1 MLRGGIMDNNFNNQ
15 PNGNYT
21 DPNQQAPY
29 GQQPY
34 GQQPYGQQP
43 YGQQNP
49 YGQNPYGQPFYNNRD
64 VSVGEW
70 MLTYLI
76 TLIPLVNIIM
86 MLIWAFD
93 SNTIPSKKNWARAS
107 LIWMLIVL
115 VIYILLLVLFG
126 GIIFAGMFARP

>member
-1 MLRGGIMDNNFNNQ
+1 MDNNFNNQ

>member
-1 MLRGGIMDNNFNNQ
+1 MDNNFNNQ

-21 DPNQQAPY
+21 DPNQQAPYGQQPY